1 MAVNDVIKKEKE
13 PVLMPH
19 DAKELLKELYLFRS
33 YSGFE
38 EPLRCGI
45 MNYLDKLNVPYIN
58 YNGNILGF
66 NHPGKPLFSAHMD
79 MVNTESW
86 KLKGQENTVTDPVFT
101 IDDKAC
107 LRLYRGPQ
115 KDGHQTSLGA
125 DDKNGIWVILMLLR
139 EGFEINFAF
148 CHSEEVGG
156 IGSSQIVSDKEC
168 AQFIE
173 ACKFGIIIDR
183 RNAGDIIGYDNKYCM
198 ALDDRLEAFS
208 NEQGFGYK
216 CARGSV
222 SDADKFS
229 TLLECVNLSCGYYE
243 PHTSREYTNLNEL
256 WNTYQFCKK
265 ILTDFEYTSASSKR
279 MQSFKNCRSPYVSTV
294 ATTTTTTKTNYAKDT
309 DYDSIRTSFYGG
321 DCIRRSNYGTNYLL
335 AEKKEDTSSQKKT
348 SEEKAKTMTTA
359 TTTTSKDTTD
369 SDNEILEMYMQ
380 DAVDMASVYVP
391 ELDVN
396 LLPLFSD
403 NTLPDSTALSDIVHY
418 ETCSK
423 CKTKLMLLQDSVDEL
438 FVNYQEGFIAEKTL
452 GMCTECGNTL
462 DISNDMKYLL

>member
-1 MAVNDVIKKEKE
+1 MAVNDLIKKEKVQ
-13 PVLMPH
+13 VLMPH

-86 KLKGQENTVTDPVFT
+86 KLKGQENAVTDAVFT

-156 IGSSQIVSDKEC
+156 IGSSQIIADKEC
-168 AQFIE
+168 AQFVE
-173 ACKFGIIIDR
+173 TCKFGIIIDR

-229 TLLECVNLSCGYYE
+229 TLIECVNLSCGYYE

-256 WNTYQFCKK
+256 WNTFQFCKK
-265 ILTDFEYTSASSKR
+265 ILTDFEYTSVSPKR
-279 MQSFKNCRSPYVSTV
+279 MQSFKNCRSPYVSTIV
-294 ATTTTTTKTNYAKDT
+294 TTTTAKVEPKS
-309 DYDSIRTSFYGG
+309 DSVETVRSSFYGRG
-321 DCIRRSNYGTNYLL
+321 YYGSSDYESRYITT
-335 AEKKEDTSSQKKT
+335 KGSDTSSQKKT
-348 SEEKAKTMTTA
+348 SEKETKTMTTTA

-369 SDNEILEMYMQ
+369 SDDEILEMYMQ
-380 DAVDMASVYVP
+380 DAIDLASVYVP

-403 NTLPDSTALSDIVHY
+403 STLPDSTALSDIIHY

-438 FVNYQEGFIAEKTL
+438 FVSYQEGFIAEKTL

>member
-13 PVLMPH
+13 QVLMPH

-86 KLKGQENTVTDPVFT
+86 KLKGQENAVTDAVFT

-156 IGSSQIVSDKEC
+156 IGSSQIIADKEC

-173 ACKFGIIIDR
+173 TCKFGIIIDR

-208 NEQGFGYK
+208 NEHGFGYK

-229 TLLECVNLSCGYYE
+229 TLIECVNLSCGYYE

-265 ILTDFEYTSASSKR
+265 ILTDFEYTSVSPKR

-294 ATTTTTTKTNYAKDT
+294 VTTTTTTKTNYAKDT
-309 DYDSIRTSFYGG
+309 DYDNIRTSFYGG
-321 DCIRRSNYGTNYLL
+321 ETIRRSNYGTNYLL

-380 DAVDMASVYVP
+380 DAVDMASIYVP